1 MYRVQTAAY
10 SRYITA
16 FTINGTYETKPIREK
31 PNETQIERNNFFFL
45 FFHVFFTGD
54 YFLFL
59 FFFLRLVQKLKVILF
74 KSKFGGVGKEI
85 IRKKRKLTWKTI
97 IGGSEFCQCQKN
109 YVLIFVYRWK
119 MKNKK
124 YSKKMFSIKFN

>member
-45 FFHVFFTGD
+45 FSRFFTGD

-59 FFFLRLVQKLKVILF
+59 LRLVQKLKVILF
-74 KSKFGGVGKEI
+74 KSKFGGWARKSYAKKGNLLGKQLSVVANFANA
-85 IRKKRKLTWKTI
+85 KKT
-97 IGGSEFCQCQKN
+97 
-109 YVLIFVYRWK
+109 
-119 MKNKK
+119 
-124 YSKKMFSIKFN
+124 MF